1 MYVLKEEDT
10 NIIRGIPQIYND
22 NRNINNRWL
31 QASHPLSS
39 LDPFVVICWYDIP
52 HQIKLITNDTFDL
65 IKDQIRSSR
74 HFSKD
79 PCIPFLPYMIHCSCE
94 TQFTRKI
101 DETLAMP
108 RDSSPSNPF
117 IPAFCH
123 SWNVASV
130 INIPPD
136 RFSIGAFKEQVV
148 VILIVAETE

>member
-1 MYVLKEEDT
+1 MLFT
-10 NIIRGIPQIYND
+10 
-22 NRNINNRWL
+22 L
-31 QASHPLSS
+31 QARWIL
-39 LDPFVVICWYDIP
+39 WYDIP

-65 IKDQIRSSR
+65 IKDQIRSSK
-74 HFSKD
+74 HSSKD
-79 PCIPFLPYMIHCSCE
+79 PCIPFLPYMIHYSCE

-123 SWNVASV
+123 SWNVAS
-130 INIPPD
+130 ITNIPPD

-148 VILIVAETE
+148 VILIMAETE